1 MGHQARSPR
10 HARSRFT
17 LARHPERKRV
27 VVLRADGTV
36 SVLALHDTLLGD
48 SVLPGVAMTIAELFA
63 DN

>member
-1 MGHQARSPR
+1 M
-10 HARSRFT
+10 FT